1 MAIATLFER
10 GFYRRCESALAAMEC
25 IRALQC
31 AIKIAEEML
40 LGLLLLYSFIV
51 SGRPVDMSRP
61 LLFHG

>member
-1 MAIATLFER
+1 
-10 GFYRRCESALAAMEC
+10 MEC
-25 IRALQC
+25 IRALRC

-40 LGLLLLYSFIV
+40 LGLLLLYFFIV